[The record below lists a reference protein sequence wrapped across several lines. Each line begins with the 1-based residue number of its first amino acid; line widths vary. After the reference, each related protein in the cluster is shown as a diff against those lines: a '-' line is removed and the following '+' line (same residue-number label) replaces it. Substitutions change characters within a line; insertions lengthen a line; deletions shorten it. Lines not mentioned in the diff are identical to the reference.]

1 MAHRVDEL
9 NFTAARHIS
18 ADRVKRYLVWTRRG
32 SAVACYLYQAESSAA
47 AIQMAR
53 AELELFEA
61 MANSI

>member
-32 SAVACYLYQAESSAA
+32 SAVACHLYETESSAE
-47 AIQMAR
+47 AIRLAR
-53 AELELFEA
+53 QELEMAELW
-61 MANSI
+61 MSSI